1 MEPLGGKAEV
11 ALHNGTLLIIANLI
25 VFVIFFAS
33 DGYISTNHL
42 YPILSSIKKFFFS
55 W

>member
-11 ALHNGTLLIIANLI
+11 ALHNGMLLIIANLI
-25 VFVIFFAS
+25 VVVFVS
-33 DGYISTNHL
+33 DGYISTSHL
-42 YPILSSIKKFFFS
+42 YPILFSIKKKFFFS